1 MQPRGSHC
9 RWCTCAPSP
18 AASTPPPGP
27 TTLSG
32 TCARTPVRP
41 RGVPAVFESQ
51 VCLPTTAQQ
60 PNPRVPFAQGTNRT
74 DAPLRAAGTP
84 RATLARCSATA
95 ASTPGSARHGVTSP
109 AATMPSPTSR
119 ARAPS
124 AARRAA
130 ASTCSLF
137 PPLQSLSGYAYGP
150 RRRPTPSGP
159 PLSQRDLIQRPRP
172 NPCTGTW
179 HGTSGRTRRNA
190 PSGARSA
197 PTTRRRSTPPCSL
210 TSSASTSAPVTTLAQ
225 LRTAHVSPITPLST
239 RLP

>member
-1 MQPRGSHC
+1 MSPSH
-9 RWCTCAPSP
+9 P
-18 AASTPPPGP
+18 
-27 TTLSG
+27 
-32 TCARTPVRP
+32 
-41 RGVPAVFESQ
+41 
-51 VCLPTTAQQ
+51 VCLPTTTQQ
-60 PNPRVPFAQGTNRT
+60 PNPRVPFVQGTNRT

-130 ASTCSLF
+130 ASTCTLF

-159 PLSQRDLIQRPRP
+159 PLSQRDLIQRPHP
-172 NPCTGTW
+172 DLL
-179 HGTSGRTRRNA
+179 A
-190 PSGARSA
+190 Q
-197 PTTRRRSTPPCSL
+197 
-210 TSSASTSAPVTTLAQ
+210 TLAQ
-225 LRTAHVSPITPLST
+225 EPGTAQADAHEGTPLPVRDLP
-239 RLP
+239 RLRGVAVLHPAVSHQAQAHPHP